1 MVKSTSRRIKSIS
14 KRAAGKAAPR
24 KPAAPAKAPPK
35 KPSAKAPAKSK
46 WVFGFGNGKAE
57 GRADMRNLLGGKG
70 AGLAEMANLG
80 LPVPAGFTITTAV
93 CTHYYEN
100 GNAYPKNLQE
110 QVRAALAQVG
120 RITGKTFGDGDN
132 PLLVSVRSGAR
143 ASMPGMMDTVLN
155 LGLNDATVEA
165 LAKNS
170 GDKRFAYDSYRR
182 FITMY
187 SDVVLGLG
195 HYHFEEILDDHK
207 DRNGYTLDTDLTAD
221 DWVDLVG
228 RYKERLEEE
237 HGAPFPQDPH
247 EQLWGAIS
255 AVFGSWM
262 NQRAITYRRL
272 HGIPESWGTAVNV
285 QAMVFGNMGE
295 TSATGVAFTRNPS
308 TGEKKLYGEFLINAQ
323 GEDVVAGIRTPQ
335 EITELARKEAGS
347 DKPSMEKAMPAA
359 FNELTRIYGVLERHY
374 RDMQDLEFT
383 VERGKLWMLQTRLG
397 KRTAKAALRIAVELA
412 NEGLITRKEAVTRI
426 DPGALDQL
434 LHPTIDPNAERKI
447 IATGLPASPGAA
459 SGEIVFSSDEAEA
472 LKAKDRKVIL
482 VRVETS
488 PEDIHGMH
496 AAEGI
501 LTTRGGLTSHA
512 AVVARGMGKPCVSG
526 AGALRV
532 DYAAGTMSIAG
543 RTFRAGNIITIDGST
558 GQVLAGRV
566 PMTEPA
572 LSGEFGTL
580 MGWADAVRTL
590 GVRANADTPNDARV
604 ALKFGAEG
612 IGLCRT
618 EHMFFEEDRIRAV
631 REMILT
637 DDEKSRR
644 AALAKLLPM
653 QRADFVELFEI
664 MQGLPVTIRL
674 LDPPLHEFL
683 PHSEEEIAEVAAAM
697 GADPKKLADR
707 ARELHEFNPMLG
719 FRGCRLAIAYP
730 EIAEMQA
737 RAIFEAA
744 VEAAKRTGKPVVPE
758 VMVPL
763 IATKAELDLVKASI
777 DAMAEAVARETGTK
791 VAYQVGTMIELPR
804 ASLRAAEIAE
814 TAEFFSFGTN
824 DLTQTAFG
832 ISRDDAASFLGTYMA
847 RGILASDPF
856 VSIDREGVGE
866 LVRIGVERGRKTKA
880 KLKVGICGE
889 HGGDPASVAFCHEIA
904 LDYVSCSPFRV
915 PIARL
920 AAAQAALGKGPA
932 GET

>member
-1 MVKSTSRRIKSIS
+1 MAKRKHSRVSAKTKKRPIRKASRARPKAPAGPSRGKGKDKSRGKWVYSFGDG
-14 KRAAGKAAPR
+14 RAEGKAA
-24 KPAAPAKAPPK
+24 
-35 KPSAKAPAKSK
+35 
-46 WVFGFGNGKAE
+46 
-57 GRADMRNLLGGKG
+57 MRDLLGGKG

-80 LPVPAGFTITTAV
+80 LPVPPGFTITTDV
-93 CTHYYEN
+93 CTYYYGHNKE
-100 GNAYPKNLQE
+100 YPKDLRA
-110 QVRAALAQVG
+110 QVEKALAQVG
-120 RITGKTFGDGDN
+120 RITGRTFGDKSN

-155 LGLNDATVEA
+155 LGLNDETVEA
-165 LAKNS
+165 LAKKS
-170 GDKRFAYDSYRR
+170 GDRRFAYDSYRR

-187 SDVVLGLG
+187 SDVVLGVG
-195 HYHFEEILDDHK
+195 HEHFEELLDHHK
-207 DRNGYTLDTDLTAD
+207 ERQGYSLDTDLSAD
-221 DWVDLVG
+221 DWAELVV
-228 RYKERLEEE
+228 RYKKRVKDELRQD
-237 HGAPFPQDPH
+237 FPQNPH
-247 EQLWGAIS
+247 QQLWGAIG

-335 EITELARKEAGS
+335 EISETARKEAGS
-347 DKPSMEKAMPAA
+347 DKPSMEYTLPKAYG
-359 FNELTRIYGVLERHY
+359 ELKRIYNVLERHY

-383 VERGKLWMLQTRLG
+383 VEQGKLWMLQTRSG

-412 NEGLITRKEAVTRI
+412 NEGLISRSDAVLRV
-426 DPGALDQL
+426 DPLSLDQL
-434 LHPTIDPNAERKI
+434 LHPTIDPRAHRRV

-459 SGEIVFSSDEAEA
+459 SGEIVFSSDEAA
-472 LKAKDRKVIL
+472 QLKSDGKKVVL

-501 LTTRGGLTSHA
+501 LTTRGGMTSHA

-526 AGALRV
+526 AGSLRV
-532 DYAAGTMSIAG
+532 DYATGTMSAG
-543 RTFRAGNIITIDGST
+543 GKTFKKGDHITVDGST
-558 GQVLAGRV
+558 GQVLAGKV
-566 PMTEPA
+566 DMIEPQ
-572 LSGEFGTL
+572 LSGEFSTL
-580 MGWADAVRTL
+580 IGWADKVRRL
-590 GVRANADTPNDARV
+590 GVRANADTPTDAKAAVR
-604 ALKFGAEG
+604 FGAEG

-618 EHMFFEEDRIRAV
+618 EHMFFEEGRIQAV
-631 REMILT
+631 REMILA

-644 AALAKLLPM
+644 SAIAKLLPM

-664 MQGLPVTIRL
+664 MAGRPVTIRL

-683 PHSEEEIAEVAAAM
+683 PHGEKEVAEVAAAM
-697 GADPKKLADR
+697 RTDPKKLAAR
-707 ARELHEFNPMLG
+707 ANELSEFNPMLG
-719 FRGCRLAIAYP
+719 FRGCRIAIVYP

-744 VEAAKRTGKPVVPE
+744 LEVGKRTGKPVVPE

-763 IATKAELDLVKASI
+763 IATKAEFDLVKARI
-777 DAMAEAVARETGTK
+777 DAMAEAVTKEKGTK
-791 VAYQVGTMIELPR
+791 VGYQVGTMIELPR
-804 ASLRAAEIAE
+804 ASLMAGEIAQS
-814 TAEFFSFGTN
+814 AEFFSFGTN
-824 DLTQTAFG
+824 DLTQTTFG
-832 ISRDDAASFLGTYMA
+832 ISRDDAASFLGVYTA
-847 RGILASDPF
+847 RGILPADPF
-856 VSIDREGVGE
+856 ISIDQQGVGE
-866 LVRIGVERGRKTKA
+866 LVKIGVERGRKVRP

-889 HGGDPASVAFCHEIA
+889 HGGDPASVAFCHETN

-920 AAAQAALGKGPA
+920 AAAQAALGKA
-932 GET
+932 AASQA